1 MRETVFEASL
11 KSASIRL
18 QIRFPNTGTVLEA
31 SLKSASIRLQMRFPK
46 TGTGFEAE
54 ETHDFKILN
63 GFSFF
68 RPRNIFFEA
77 TCHS

>member
-18 QIRFPNTGTVLEA
+18 QIRFPNLGPYFEA
-31 SLKSASIRLQMRFPK
+31 SLESASIRLQMRFPN

-54 ETHDFKILN
+54 ETRNFKILKWTSN
-63 GFSFF
+63 HENS
-68 RPRNIFFEA
+68 
-77 TCHS
+77 CWVSH